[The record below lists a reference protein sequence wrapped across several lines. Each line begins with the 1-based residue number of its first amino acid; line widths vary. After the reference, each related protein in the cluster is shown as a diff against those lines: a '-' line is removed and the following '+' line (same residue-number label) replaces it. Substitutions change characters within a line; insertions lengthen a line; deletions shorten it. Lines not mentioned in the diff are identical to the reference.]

1 MIAELLDPRC
11 VILDLQGRKKR
22 QVIEELAQRVAEV
35 HDLGDAGA
43 LTAEIMEREQITSTG
58 IGHGIG
64 IPHRLTARVKRTVIA
79 FGRKSEGLPFD
90 SIDNKPVTLVFLIL
104 GPEGKHVTHLKLLS
118 KLSRLLHNTVLLER
132 LHTATTAEEVI
143 EALAGNE
150 EG

>member
-22 QVIEELAQRVAEV
+22 QVIEELVYRAAEV
-35 HDLGDAGA
+35 YGIGDPAG
-43 LTAEIMEREQITSTG
+43 LLEEVMEREQITSTG

-64 IPHRLTARVKRTVIA
+64 IPHRLTGRLDRTVIA

-90 SIDNKPVTLVFLIL
+90 AIDKQPVTLVFLIL
-104 GPEGKHVTHLKLLS
+104 GKEGQHVTHLKLLS
-118 KLSRLLHNTVLLER
+118 KLSRLLHNTALLEQ
-132 LHTATTAEEVI
+132 LHSAATAEAVVA
-143 EALAGNE
+143 ALAGNE